1 MTKRIMTAFGIGAA
15 LTLLLVGL
23 FVAETEIVPNPPPPL
38 RYFGYVLFWPVTAC
52 TYLVGPGPNIGTP
65 EKSIHEGTPVQ
76 LFAIALGMAVTWVF
90 YSGLVFFLF
99 WFRQRRRIS
108 DL

>member
-1 MTKRIMTAFGIGAA
+1 MTKRIVTAFGIGAA

-23 FVAETEIVPNPPPPL
+23 FVAETETVQNPPAFL

-65 EKSIHEGTPVQ
+65 EKPIHEGTLVQ
-76 LFAIALGMAVTWVF
+76 LFAIAVGIALTWVF
-90 YSGLVFFLF
+90 YSGLAFFIF
-99 WFRQRRRIS
+99 WLRQRRRING
-108 DL
+108 L